1 MRISVAA
8 QINKFHVSHKHLTF
22 KTCSKLRDQN
32 VVIINFAITV
42 ALIT

>member
-1 MRISVAA
+1 MRISVAT
-8 QINKFHVSHKHLTF
+8 QINKFHVSHKHLTL

-32 VVIINFAITV
+32 LVIINFAITV